1 MEHHGLTMTSPSE
14 LEFVLLSNDYATM
27 NAVSGGVKKYGA
39 KFNLVPTPK
48 AARDCLSR
56 RKVDGVFVDMAV
68 GGALQLIES
77 IRAGTSNRKGVI
89 FACILSTKESTA
101 TLNAG
106 ANFLLRKPLS
116 ADSVA
121 LHLAIAKDLLVRE
134 RRRYFRHAVSLPVQ
148 LKAPDGEQHCR
159 LTNLS
164 EEGMALR
171 TTKPLQ
177 HAAVIEFAFE
187 LSFGMR
193 ITGRGQVAWVN
204 TEGMAGIFMQTIHG
218 KGRESLEAWLNSQEK
233 LGEKVGADESA
244 LAES

>member
-1 MEHHGLTMTSPSE
+1 MMTWTELLDSWPFPPYRELRTTHQEDLCKPREIHRKTMTAASE

-27 NAVSGGVKKYGA
+27 NAVSDGVKKYGG
-39 KFNLVPTPK
+39 KFNLVPTPQ

-68 GGALQLIES
+68 GGALELIES

-116 ADSVA
+116 AESVA
-121 LHLAIAKDLLVRE
+121 LHLAIAKELLVRE
-134 RRRYFRHAVSLPVQ
+134 RRRYFRHAVSLPVV
-148 LKAPDGEQHCR
+148 LKGPEGQQQAR
-159 LTNLS
+159 MTNLS

-177 HAAVIEFAFE
+177 HASSVEFAS
-187 LSFGMR
+187 LS
-193 ITGRGQVAWVN
+193 
-204 TEGMAGIFMQTIHG
+204 E
-218 KGRESLEAWLNSQEK
+218 
-233 LGEKVGADESA
+233 
-244 LAES
+244 